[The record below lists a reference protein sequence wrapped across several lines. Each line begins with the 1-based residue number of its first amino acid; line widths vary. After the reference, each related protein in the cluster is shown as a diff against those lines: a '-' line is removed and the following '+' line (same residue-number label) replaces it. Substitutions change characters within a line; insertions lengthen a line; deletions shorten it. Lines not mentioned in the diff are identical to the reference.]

1 MNRSG
6 NLGAILVPTDF
17 SPEAVR
23 ALDLALAL
31 RAPDGEVTLL
41 HVLDTELASRV
52 AKLGIAPHE
61 EALAKMRARSDEE
74 ASWLAKEKGG
84 GFDVMV
90 VEGVPFVEILKIAS
104 DLDVDM
110 IAMGTRGASTEMKDI
125 LFGGTAEKVLRAA
138 RCPVLCVP

>member
-1 MNRSG
+1 MNRAG
-6 NLGAILVPTDF
+6 KLGAILVPTDF
-17 SPEAVR
+17 SPGAVR
-23 ALDLALAL
+23 ALDVALAL
-31 RAPDGEVTLL
+31 RPPDGEVTVL

-52 AKLGIAPHE
+52 AKLGLASHE
-61 EALAKMRARSDEE
+61 ETLAKMRARSDEE
-74 ASWLAKEKGG
+74 TNWLTKEKGS

-90 VEGVPFVEILKIAS
+90 VEGVPFMEILKIAS

-110 IAMGTRGASTEMKDI
+110 IAIGTRGASTQVKDI